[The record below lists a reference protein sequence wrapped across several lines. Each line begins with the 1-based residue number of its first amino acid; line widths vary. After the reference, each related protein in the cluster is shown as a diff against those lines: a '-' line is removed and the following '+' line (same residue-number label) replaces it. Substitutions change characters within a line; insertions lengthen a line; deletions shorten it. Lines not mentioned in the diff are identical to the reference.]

1 MTYGDRMSARHRRP
15 DEDGPTDPGSGPLV
29 DSDGVRFRVAD
40 PAHELAGVRL
50 QVDWM
55 TGDLGPGW
63 TPEFAWSDGRWTLD
77 LPRPAAWRLE
87 YQFTVRR
94 DGDTVWTTDPGNP
107 RRVPNPFG
115 DKSEIRFPD
124 YREPPWLLTPAT
136 GPVTEIAT
144 PGGRLARPVPVRLFS
159 PAGLASD
166 QPAPLLLAH
175 DGSDLAERGRLLSW
189 AAQHARTQ
197 PIRVALLDPPDG
209 LRDQWYSADPD
220 YCAHLAEVVLPA
232 ITARVLTGSVIGLGA
247 SLGALAML
255 TLQRR
260 HPGSISGLAL
270 QSGSFFTPELDPQ
283 ESGYPFFDRVCAAVR
298 QVAAGPDRSVD
309 APPRA
314 VPTLITCGTIEENRF
329 NNEAM
334 VTALATQGYPVTFRP
349 VPDAHTMIGWRDAW
363 YPALDELVAGLR

>member
-1 MTYGDRMSARHRRP
+1 MSARHRRP
-15 DEDGPTDPGSGPLV
+15 AESDDPAATGPLV
-29 DSDGVRFRVAD
+29 CTDRVRFRVAD
-40 PAHELAGVRL
+40 PDHALDGVRL
-50 QVDWM
+50 EVDWM
-55 TGDLGPGW
+55 IGDADRAFTRSGDGW
-63 TPEFAWSDGRWTLD
+63 TLE

-94 DGDTVWTTDPGNP
+94 DGETVWVTDPDNP

-124 YREPPWLLTPAT
+124 YREPSWLLTPAT
-136 GPVTEIAT
+136 GPITEIDT
-144 PGGRLARPVPVRLFS
+144 PAGRLTRPVPVRLWS
-159 PAGLASD
+159 PAGLAAGAA
-166 QPAPLLLAH
+166 APLLLVH
-175 DGSDLAERGRLLSW
+175 DGSDMAERGRLLSW
-189 AAQHARTQ
+189 AAEHARTR
-197 PIRVALLDPPDG
+197 PIRVALLDPPIG

-232 ITARVLTGSVIGLGA
+232 LTARVLTGPVVGLGA

-283 ESGYPFFDRVCAAVR
+283 ESGYDFFDRVCAAVR
-298 QVAAGPDRSVD
+298 QIGIGPDLSID
-309 APPRA
+309 APPRH
-314 VPTLITCGTIEENRF
+314 VPTLLTCGAIEENRF

-334 VTALATQGYPVTFRP
+334 VSALRAQQYPVTFRL

-363 YPALDELVAGLR
+363 YPALDELIGGLR